1 MLEPER
7 HSERVAV
14 YVTPSF
20 RERLTRTI
28 EASGVEQSHWLR
40 RVLEAEIFRFEL
52 GETQEQE
59 ANAPDGSR
67 DPSVPPAVALAAAE
81 ARIEGMQEIV
91 NLQRERLGMADAL
104 NVELTRRLEFAQIS
118 LDRVTLML
126 PAPGETS
133 EPRGFNWRFWRR

>member
-20 RERLTRTI
+20 RERLTRAI
-28 EASGVEQSHWLR
+28 GASGVEQSHWLR

-59 ANAPDGSR
+59 ANAPDRSR

-133 EPRGFNWRFWRR
+133 GPRGFNWRFWRR

>member
-28 EASGVEQSHWLR
+28 GASGVEQSHWLR

-59 ANAPDGSR
+59 ANAPDRSR

-91 NLQRERLGMADAL
+91 NLQRERLGMGRCSQCRAYQAAGVRTDLARPCHPDA
-104 NVELTRRLEFAQIS
+104 
-118 LDRVTLML
+118 
-126 PAPGETS
+126 
-133 EPRGFNWRFWRR
+133 PRAR